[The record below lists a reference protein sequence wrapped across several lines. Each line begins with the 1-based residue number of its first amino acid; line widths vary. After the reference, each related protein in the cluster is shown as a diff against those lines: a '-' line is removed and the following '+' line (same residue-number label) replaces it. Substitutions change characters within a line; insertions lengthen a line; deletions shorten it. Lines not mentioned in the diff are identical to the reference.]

1 MTPLQ
6 YQETISLDVTLD
18 RLLNRLNIE
27 TDINCYQYEYLVH
40 IIDNI
45 FSLPHILSKE
55 YVDNRLLKLKN
66 YREQLEKLKQLP
78 TIEQRTQIWYDTRNT
93 LITASDFAQ
102 ALNEGKFGNQK
113 QFIIKKTGYEKDEFN
128 GDLPPL
134 KWGVMFEHVATKIY
148 ESRYNVKINE
158 FGLIKHKE
166 YDFFGASPDGITNNG
181 IMVEI
186 KCPFKRKINGEIP
199 LQYYYQIQGQLDVC
213 DLEECDYFECEFT
226 EYKSELEFYS
236 DDNNIEKGVIVEYK
250 NEEDETKYM
259 YSEISYNLPDKI
271 SIKEF
276 ININNNI
283 NIKDKKIHYYK
294 LNKLNTQRVYRNK
307 EFIEEKIPELKVIWE
322 KILNLRNNKELYDSE
337 FPAKKKKTTAY
348 LFLD

>member
-1 MTPLQ
+1 MNPHQ

-27 TDINCYQYEYLVH
+27 TEINCYQYDFLVN

-45 FSLPHILSKE
+45 FSLPHILSKK
-55 YVDNRLLKLKN
+55 YVDNRLIKLKC
-66 YREQLEKLKQLP
+66 YRDQLEELKQLP

-134 KWGVMFEHVATKIY
+134 KWGVMFEHVASKIY

-158 FGLIKHKE
+158 FGLLKHKE
-166 YDFFGASPDGITNNG
+166 HDFFGASPDGITDNG

-213 DLEECDYFECEFT
+213 DLEECDYFECEFKI
-226 EYKSELEFYS
+226 YKSELEFYC
-236 DDNNIEKGVIVEYK
+236 DDENIEKGLIVEYK
-250 NEEDETKYM
+250 NEQNETKYE
-259 YSEISYNLPDKI
+259 YSEMCYYKPDK
-271 SIKEF
+271 
-276 ININNNI
+276 NINTAFIGNI
-283 NIKDKKIHYYK
+283 NIRDKKIHYYK

-307 EFIEEKIPELKVIWE
+307 DFIEEKIADLKLIWE
-322 KILNLRNNKELYDSE
+322 KIISYRNNKDLYDSE
-337 FPAKKKKTTAY
+337 FPVKKKKAPAY
-348 LFLD
+348 MFLD